1 MGRDK
6 KAGREAAWRNNQS
19 FLYYY
24 NRLKDLAISR
34 FRWNNLPDTMDARFL
49 ELALYEQGFA
59 VGFEDEVMGI
69 LGLQVIIGGQLDVYN
84 NPVMRTAYANNGYQ
98 KQLSPKDS
106 VLCWNNRVR
115 QPSLQA
121 VDYYAYKLYELDRTI
136 DVNIH
141 AQRTPVMIL
150 SDVNQRLTMKNMY
163 AQYDGFEPFIFGGNK
178 LELDNLRALKT
189 DAPYVADKVQTQKE
203 NIWNEALTYLGISN
217 ISVTKKERL
226 ISDEVQRGMGGTYA
240 SRNSFLSMRE
250 KFCDEMNRM
259 FGLNMSVEFNEEI
272 ENDDLFKS
280 YNDNANDSHSH
291 LEGGEGD

>member
-1 MGRDK
+1 MGRAK
-6 KAGREAAWRNNQS
+6 KASREAVWRNNQS
-19 FLYYY
+19 YLYYY

-34 FRWNNLPDTMDARFL
+34 FRWKNLPDTMDARFF

-59 VGFEDEVMGI
+59 VGFKDEVMGV

-98 KQLSPKDS
+98 KILTPDDS

-115 QPSLQA
+115 QPCFQA
-121 VDYYAYKLYELDRTI
+121 VDFYAYKLYELDRTI
-136 DVNIH
+136 DVNIR
-141 AQRTPVMIL
+141 AQRTPIMVL
-150 SDVNQRLTMKNMY
+150 ADVNQRLTMKNMY

-203 NIWNEALTYLGISN
+203 NVWNEALTYLGISN

-250 KFCDEMNRM
+250 KFCDEMNKM
-259 FGLNMSVEFNEEI
+259 FSLNMSVEFNEEI
-272 ENDDLFKS
+272 EDEDYDEKKLVQV
-280 YNDNANDSHSH
+280 
-291 LEGGEGD
+291 LQ